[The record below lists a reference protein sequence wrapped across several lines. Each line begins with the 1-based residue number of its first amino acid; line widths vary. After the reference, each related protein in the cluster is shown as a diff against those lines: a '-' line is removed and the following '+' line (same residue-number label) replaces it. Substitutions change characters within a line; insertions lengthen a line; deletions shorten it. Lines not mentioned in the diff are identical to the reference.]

1 MGPLNTNGAVPDGG
15 RSTYARVRGVLGHIE
30 KLLLDLG
37 AFAIGIFCVYICLG
51 IILRTFFA
59 SQVPDEVVIVGELMV
74 AALIL
79 PLGYVAAD
87 RGFIAVELLTNRM
100 PRKVQLWLNVLAV
113 LVGLLATLPI
123 TYAALHAAET
133 ALTSGNYFFGL
144 LSLPE
149 WPGRIA
155 FFCGYVV
162 FAARLLDLLIHDVLV
177 GCGVIAPAP
186 NQEPDQMKDHD

>member
-1 MGPLNTNGAVPDGG
+1 MGPLNTDGAAPTTG
-15 RSTYARVRGVLGHIE
+15 RSSYAKVRGVFGRVE

-37 AFAIGIFCVYICLG
+37 ALAIIVFCIYICAG
-51 IILRTFFA
+51 IILRSLFA

-79 PLGYVAAD
+79 PLGFVAAD

-100 PRKVQLWLNVLAV
+100 PPIVQRWLNVLAV
-113 LVGLLATLPI
+113 SVGLLATLPI
-123 TYAALHAAET
+123 TYAAFHAAET

-149 WPGRIA
+149 WPGRLA

-162 FAARLLDLLIHDVLV
+162 FVVRLLDLLIHDLLV
-177 GCGVIAPAP
+177 GFGVLPFETDAHDPS
-186 NQEPDQMKDHD
+186 KDLD

>member
-1 MGPLNTNGAVPDGG
+1 MGPLNTNGTVPDGD
-15 RSTYARVRGVLGHIE
+15 RSAYAKARGLLGWFE

-37 AFAIGIFCVYICLG
+37 AFAIGIFCIYICVG
-51 IILRTFFA
+51 ILLRTFFA

-79 PLGYVAAD
+79 PLGYVAAN
-87 RGFIAVELLTNRM
+87 RGFIAVELLTSRM
-100 PRKVQLWLNVLAV
+100 PASVQKWLNVLAV
-113 LVGLLATLPI
+113 SVGLLATLPI
-123 TYAALHAAET
+123 AYAAFHAAEN

-149 WPGRIA
+149 WPGRVA

-162 FAARLLDLLIHDVLV
+162 FAVRLLDLLIHDLLV
-177 GCGVIAPAP
+177 GFGLIAF
-186 NQEPDQMKDHD
+186 EPEQHDLTKDLD

>member
-1 MGPLNTNGAVPDGG
+1 MDPLKANGAAPKEG
-15 RSTYARVRGVLGHIE
+15 RSAYSKLRGLLGRIE
-30 KLLLDLG
+30 KLFLDLG
-37 AFAIGIFCVYICLG
+37 ACAIIIFCIYICAG

-87 RGFIAVELLTNRM
+87 RGFIAVELLTNHM
-100 PRKVQLWLNVLAV
+100 PVSIQRWLNVLAV
-113 LVGLLATLPI
+113 SVGLLATMPI
-123 TYAALHAAET
+123 AYAAFHAAET

-149 WPGRIA
+149 WPGRLA

-162 FAARLLDLLIHDVLV
+162 FVLRLLDLLIHDLLV
-177 GCGVIAPAP
+177 GFGVLAYEAE
-186 NQEPDQMKDHD
+186 QHDLTKDLD

>member
-1 MGPLNTNGAVPDGG
+1 MGPVNTNGAAPDGG
-15 RSTYARVRGVLGHIE
+15 RSPYAKARGLFGRVE

-37 AFAIGIFCVYICLG
+37 AFAIFVFCVYICTG

-79 PLGYVAAD
+79 PLGFVAAD
-87 RGFIAVELLTNRM
+87 RGFIAVELLTNRL
-100 PRKVQLWLNVLAV
+100 PAAVQPWLNVLAV
-113 LVGLLATLPI
+113 LIGLLATIPI
-123 TYAALHAAET
+123 TYAAFHAAEV

-149 WPGRIA
+149 WPGRVA
-155 FFCGYVV
+155 FFCGYLV
-162 FAARLLDLLIHDVLV
+162 FVIRLLDLLIHDLLV
-177 GCGVIAPAP
+177 GFGVLEFETDDP
-186 NQEPDQMKDHD
+186 ETTKDHD

>member
-1 MGPLNTNGAVPDGG
+1 MDPMNTNGVAPQKGHSPY
-15 RSTYARVRGVLGHIE
+15 RRLRGILGHAE

-37 AFAIGIFCVYICLG
+37 SVAIIVFCIYICTG

-87 RGFIAVELLTNRM
+87 RGFIAVELLTNMM
-100 PRKVQLWLNVLAV
+100 PEGIQKWLNVLAV
-113 LVGLLATLPI
+113 SVGLLATMPI
-123 TYAALHAAET
+123 AFAAYHAAHT

-149 WPGRIA
+149 WPGRVA
-155 FFCGYVV
+155 FFCGYLIFVL
-162 FAARLLDLLIHDVLV
+162 RLLDLLIHDLLV
-177 GCGVIAPAP
+177 GFGILQDDSAPHDP
-186 NQEPDQMKDHD
+186 TKDLD

>member
-1 MGPLNTNGAVPDGG
+1 MGPLKTNGTAPDRG
-15 RSTYARVRGVLGHIE
+15 RSAYAKTRGLLGWVE
-30 KLLLDLG
+30 KLLLDFSAL
-37 AFAIGIFCVYICLG
+37 AIGFFCIYICTGILLRYFLG
-51 IILRTFFA
+51 

-79 PLGYVAAD
+79 PLGFVAAD
-87 RGFIAVELLTNRM
+87 RGFIAVELLTNAM
-100 PRKVQLWLNVLAV
+100 PMAVQRWLNVLAV

-123 TYAALHAAET
+123 TYAAWHAAET

-155 FFCGYVV
+155 FFCGYIV
-162 FAARLLDLLIHDVLV
+162 FVARLLDLLIHDTLAAF
-177 GCGVIAPAP
+177 GVIAPDP
-186 NQEPDQMKDHD
+186 QQHDLTKDLD

>member
-1 MGPLNTNGAVPDGG
+1 MNGAAPDTG
-15 RSTYARVRGVLGHIE
+15 RSTYAKARGLLGQVE

-37 AFAIGIFCVYICLG
+37 AFAIGFFCVYICIG
-51 IILRTFFA
+51 ILLRYFFA

-79 PLGYVAAD
+79 PLGYVAAE
-87 RGFIAVELLTNRM
+87 RGFIAVELLTNAL
-100 PRKVQLWLNVLAV
+100 PKAVQRWLNVLAV

-123 TYAALHAAET
+123 TYAAWHAAET
-133 ALTSGNYFFGL
+133 AVTSGNYFFGL

-155 FFCGYVV
+155 FFCGYIVFVV
-162 FAARLLDLLIHDVLV
+162 RLLDLLIHDTLAAF
-177 GCGVIAPAP
+177 GVIAPDP
-186 NQEPDQMKDHD
+186 EQHDLTKDLD